1 MDEFDRT
8 LGKAVLKTETKL
20 LVANLTDA
28 AERADPSCKPYGHSL
43 LYLVS
48 RSFEDRKETPILGLE
63 RDLVPARATLPWGA
77 RMVAVSSPQTAP
89 ARLPSAT
96 GLEGGS
102 LSPEATTHGSLD
114 DDKALQRLVFD
125 LIHKA

>member
-1 MDEFDRT
+1 M
-8 LGKAVLKTETKL
+8 
-20 LVANLTDA
+20 
-28 AERADPSCKPYGHSL
+28 

-77 RMVAVSSPQTAP
+77 RMMAVSSPQTTP

-96 GLEGGS
+96 GLDGGS
-102 LSPEATTHGSLD
+102 LSTEATTHGSLD

-125 LIHKA
+125 FIGKA

>member
-1 MDEFDRT
+1 M
-8 LGKAVLKTETKL
+8 L
-20 LVANLTDA
+20 
-28 AERADPSCKPYGHSL
+28 
-43 LYLVS
+43 
-48 RSFEDRKETPILGLE
+48 
-63 RDLVPARATLPWGA
+63 
-77 RMVAVSSPQTAP
+77 AVSSPQTTP

-114 DDKALQRLVFD
+114 DDKAVQRLVFD